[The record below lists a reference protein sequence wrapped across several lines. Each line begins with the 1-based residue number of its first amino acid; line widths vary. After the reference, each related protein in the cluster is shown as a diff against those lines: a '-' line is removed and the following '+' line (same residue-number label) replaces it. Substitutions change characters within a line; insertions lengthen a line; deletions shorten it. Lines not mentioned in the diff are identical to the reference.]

1 MQRLSA
7 SPYQI
12 RRLSPGSDLPF
23 IISDGTVK
31 TLSTLS
37 LRRLFEQGRLFY
49 ADYRDQQ
56 NLTSTGQFAA
66 ACDAYFYIH
75 PTSGDFLPLAIRSN
89 VGANLIYTPL
99 DSPNDW
105 FLAKMM
111 YSANDFW
118 FTQTNHLASTHQ
130 VVQIVW
136 QAAIRSISQE
146 HPVYAILNRRK
157 LVLSFRRPRGAY
169 SRHANLCLRS
179 HIRSVLY
186 PVAG

>member
-12 RRLSPGSDLPF
+12 RRLNPSSDTLPF
-23 IISDGTVK
+23 TVSDTTV
-31 TLSTLS
+31 STLS
-37 LRRLFEQGRLFY
+37 GLNLQQLFNQGRLFY
-49 ADYRDQQ
+49 ADYRDQKG
-56 NLTSTGQFAA
+56 LTSSGQFAA
-66 ACDAYFYIH
+66 ACDAYFYID
-75 PTSGDFLPLAIRSN
+75 PKTSNFLPLAIRTN

-105 FLAKMM
+105 LLAKMM

-118 FTQTNHLASTHQ
+118 FSQWNHLASTHE

-136 QAAIRSISQE
+136 EAAIRSISQQ

-157 LVLSFRRPRGAY
+157 LPLDGHVYAV
-169 SRHANLCLRS
+169 SR
-179 HIRSVLY
+179 
-186 PVAG
+186 